1 MVADKITCNRF
12 LLWLGML
19 QRRALR
25 WKEKSVSASKQ
36 DSTISILDLLKCPQE
51 KVFEIG
57 IPELSLP
64 FSSKVLRFKKRA

>member
-12 LLWLGML
+12 LLLLGLL

-25 WKEKSVSASKQ
+25 WKEKTVSASKQ
-36 DSTISILDLLKCPQE
+36 NSIISILGLLKCPRE

-57 IPELSLP
+57 IPELMP
-64 FSSKVLRFKKRA
+64 TFFLRDSVF

>member
-25 WKEKSVSASKQ
+25 WKEKTVSASKQ
-36 DSTISILDLLKCPQE
+36 DSIISILGLLKYPQE

-64 FSSKVLRFKKRA
+64 FSSKLLRFKTRA